1 MSIYF
6 RRRGLFFGNLLRFS
20 VTGAGLGVSLSELPL
35 F

>member
-1 MSIYF
+1 MGVYL
-6 RRRGLFFGNLLRFS
+6 RKRGSLFGNLLRFS